1 MSFWSRKNKKDAIAP
16 TTVASSGEK
25 ATSTPSPSGIPTLS
39 NVNGTSSASS
49 ASASNAPLAPAT
61 YNSKTSGIN
70 SPPDSPS
77 TISPSIRSN
86 VSSSSAGSSSSSPW
100 SMRKFR
106 NANPFPRF
114 GHAAN
119 ISAGKE
125 GEIYIFGGLVKDKRK
140 NDLFVLDSGI
150 VSHSL
155 PF

>member
-25 ATSTPSPSGIPTLS
+25 ATSTPSPSGIPTPS
-39 NVNGTSSASS
+39 NLNGTSSS
-49 ASASNAPLAPAT
+49 ASTSNAPLAPAT
-61 YNSKTSGIN
+61 YNSKTNGIN

-77 TISPSIRSN
+77 TISPSIKSN
-86 VSSSSAGSSSSSPW
+86 VSSSSTGSSSSSPW

-125 GEIYIFGGLVKDKRK
+125 GEIYVFGGLVKDKRK
-140 NDLFVLDSGI
+140 NDLFVIDSGI
-150 VSHSL
+150 ISIVSFL
-155 PF
+155 